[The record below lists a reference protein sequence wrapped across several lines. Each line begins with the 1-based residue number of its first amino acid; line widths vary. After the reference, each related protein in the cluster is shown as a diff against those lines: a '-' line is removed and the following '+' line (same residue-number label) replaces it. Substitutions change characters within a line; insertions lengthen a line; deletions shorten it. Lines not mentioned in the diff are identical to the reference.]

1 MRIARV
7 TYKGAYHRVMNRGIE
22 GKNIFADD
30 REKTSLGIRMDKI

>member
-30 REKTSLGIRMDKI
+30 RTDPEIG